1 MKSITK
7 YLSLA
12 GVAGLASL
20 LLIDPAMA
28 QDGTIVNASTVEHQK
43 FGAALGIAI
52 AVCGGAMAQGKAV
65 SSMLEAYGRNPAVG
79 GKLLTP
85 LLLGLALIES
95 LVIFAFVICFS
106 LA

>member
-7 YLSLA
+7 YLSLV
-12 GVAGLASL
+12 GFAGLAAL
-20 LLIDPAMA
+20 FLADPAMA
-28 QDGTIVNASTVEHQK
+28 QDGTLVSASTVNHQK
-43 FGAALGIAI
+43 FGAAVGIAI

-65 SSMLEAYGRNPAVG
+65 SAMLEAYGRNPAVG
-79 GKLLTP
+79 AKLLTP

-95 LVIFAFVICFS
+95 LVIFAFVICFM